1 MTAADSRDPA
11 ASDSRERADREFREQ
26 PDREFRDHADHEIRE
41 QPARQETL
49 RPVLTSSYDKA
60 SWRDSAAC
68 RYADTELFFPIGKT
82 GPALAEI
89 QQAKRVCAGCP
100 VRQACLTFALSTNQL
115 YGIWGGYD
123 EDERRPMHQRW
134 RADRYGD
141 VIPAAM

>member
-1 MTAADSRDPA
+1 MSRPADAP
-11 ASDSRERADREFREQ
+11 RA
-26 PDREFRDHADHEIRE
+26 
-41 QPARQETL
+41 
-49 RPVLTSSYDKA
+49 SYDQV

-68 RYADTELFFPIGKT
+68 RYVDTELFFPIGKA
-82 GPALAEI
+82 GAALAEG
-89 QQAKRVCAGCP
+89 QQAKRICAGCP

>member
-1 MTAADSRDPA
+1 MTAAVSRDPA
-11 ASDSRERADREFREQ
+11 TG
-26 PDREFRDHADHEIRE
+26 EFRD
-41 QPARQETL
+41 PATRAETL
-49 RPVLTSSYDKA
+49 RPVPAGSYDQA
-60 SWRDSAAC
+60 SWRESAAC
-68 RYADTELFFPIGKT
+68 RHVDTELFFPIGKA
-82 GPALAEI
+82 GAALAEG
-89 QQAKRVCAGCP
+89 QQAKRICAGCP